1 MLNISTIFFFVFVFT
16 ILVVIKNAFKFI
28 GTLLQKEPHP
38 MVMSNGE
45 LIILGLSIS
54 YIITYFYFN

>member
-1 MLNISTIFFFVFVFT
+1 MLNISTIFFFVFVFA

-28 GTLLQKEPHP
+28 GALLQKEPHP